1 MYIHINQI
9 NKIMKKQFIVIEEG
23 NDDYY
28 VVEDLSSLINEMYEC
43 ELEDGESFDEV
54 SSKFYSIHKVI
65 EVIGEIKELN

>member
-1 MYIHINQI
+1 MSGISRNRALFVLYIHVNQK

-43 ELEDGESFDEV
+43 E
-54 SSKFYSIHKVI
+54 
-65 EVIGEIKELN
+65 